1 MHAGTAV
8 IKMPGLTGLL
18 LLDKLIL
25 VKKSVG
31 VSPETKTDDRR
42 DCARQQTGGVSN
54 CRGVPLPN
62 ATESKPVAQLL
73 SLKEGREREKW
84 S

>member
-1 MHAGTAV
+1 
-8 IKMPGLTGLL
+8 MPGFTGLL

-31 VSPETKTDDRR
+31 VSPETKTHDRR

-54 CRGVPLPN
+54 CRGVTLPK
-62 ATESKPVAQLL
+62 ATESKLVAQLL